1 MEYLMECL
9 DTTKSLKI
17 NFKRN
22 IGTVLIIVEGASDEF
37 DLLKQ
42 IFRKILHYNYIE
54 KSRNQQNF
62 KNYDEFV
69 MKGN

>member
-1 MEYLMECL
+1 MECL

-22 IGTVLIIVEGASDEF
+22 IGSVLIVVEGASYEF

-42 IFRKILHYNYIE
+42 IFRKMAKFQSKCIP
-54 KSRNQQNF
+54 
-62 KNYDEFV
+62 
-69 MKGN
+69 

>member
-1 MEYLMECL
+1 MECL

-22 IGTVLIIVEGASDEF
+22 IGSVLIVVEGASYEF

-42 IFRKILHYNYIE
+42 IFKKFFITIILKKAEINKILKTMMNL
-54 KSRNQQNF
+54 
-62 KNYDEFV
+62 
-69 MKGN
+69 